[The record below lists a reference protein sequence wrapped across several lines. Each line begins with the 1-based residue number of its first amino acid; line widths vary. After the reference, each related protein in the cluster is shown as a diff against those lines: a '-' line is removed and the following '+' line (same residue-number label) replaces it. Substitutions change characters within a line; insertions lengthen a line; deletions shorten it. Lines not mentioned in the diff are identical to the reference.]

1 MAREPRKVVG
11 DLLEAC
17 DQAAAI
23 VARGRRRF
31 DDDEIHR
38 LAAEAVLGRIGD
50 AAKKLH
56 AVYGDDLPPQ
66 VPWSEIIG
74 LRIIVDHAYHKIDYG
89 IVWSTLEQDVPVL
102 RQAIVAWGRSRD
114 LIHPHFVDEADAP
127 SGEDAGGEA
136 SSADREREF
145 HRAMVGVYDEAK
157 REAGYTATR
166 FIQMVSDIGGLDAAR
181 RLINGPPSD
190 GFTALWEAGRLDLT
204 VEALVL
210 EPQFR
215 PLFTRSELTAAEA
228 RLREYGY
235 RK

>member
-23 VARGRRRF
+23 VARGRRSF
-31 DDDEIHR
+31 DEDEIHR

-56 AVYGDDLPPQ
+56 AVYGNDLPSQ
-66 VPWSEIIG
+66 IPWSEIIG

-102 RQAIVAWGRSRD
+102 RQAIVAWGRSRE
-114 LIHPHFVDEADAP
+114 LVHPHFLDGVDAP
-127 SGEDAGGEA
+127 SGDDAGDA
-136 SSADREREF
+136 VSSADREHEF
-145 HRAMVGVYDEAK
+145 HRAMVGVYEGAK
-157 REAGYTATR
+157 REVGYTATR
-166 FIQMVSDIGGLDAAR
+166 FIQMVSEVGGLDAAR

-210 EPQFR
+210 QPQFR
-215 PLFTRSELTAAEA
+215 QLFTQSELTAAEA
-228 RLREYGY
+228 RLRDYGY
-235 RK
+235 RT